1 MKTITPMKL
10 TCDDTLNKILLT
22 NLSLEDYFGEIRP
35 IDVIEDLFKDRKLC
49 KSEVKEILYSKYQID
64 RHIHEYCDDTL
75 AFLAKLGCEPDKIC
89 KTECKGLVKYYLVQR
104 RCCLEE
110 LAKDKNPRISQFAK
124 LALDDIRLYS
134 QYKKPYFDLFMK
146 LDQTLCDAYL
156 LWGPI
161 TVCEVKSR
169 MSSRYCSEYVC
180 AYGKIRYS
188 RNKYSFA
195 IKISS
200 DDDINVSEWDLY
212 RLQKIFDKVR
222 VKKSSLCLQ
231 KSNLSLERVV
241 DLVHLFF
248 EYLD

>member
-1 MKTITPMKL
+1 MLTPY
-10 TCDDTLNKILLT
+10 DVLNKVLLT
-22 NLSLEDYFGEIRP
+22 NLGLDEQFGKIRP
-35 IDVIEDLFKDRKLC
+35 IDIIEELFENRKLS
-49 KSEVKEILYSKYQID
+49 KTKVKEILYSKYQID
-64 RHIHEYCDDTL
+64 HYIHEYCDDTL

-89 KTECKGLVKYYLVQR
+89 KTECKSLVKYYLVQR
-104 RCCLEE
+104 RYCLEE
-110 LAKDKNPRISQFAK
+110 LAKDNNPRISQFAK